1 MMRTTINTCPDGLSD
16 NRFIPDT
23 LNCRDNDYARAITW
37 RPHAS
42 PDAEDAQVHS
52 MKLRE
57 EYVVNTMAEFVRDHW
72 HHFVYAACLAIAVVY
87 CRGVFIAVVKVIVGF
102 F

>member
-1 MMRTTINTCPDGLSD
+1 
-16 NRFIPDT
+16 
-23 LNCRDNDYARAITW
+23 
-37 RPHAS
+37 
-42 PDAEDAQVHS
+42 
-52 MKLRE
+52 MKLR

-72 HHFVYAACLAIAVVY
+72 HHFVYACLAIAVMY